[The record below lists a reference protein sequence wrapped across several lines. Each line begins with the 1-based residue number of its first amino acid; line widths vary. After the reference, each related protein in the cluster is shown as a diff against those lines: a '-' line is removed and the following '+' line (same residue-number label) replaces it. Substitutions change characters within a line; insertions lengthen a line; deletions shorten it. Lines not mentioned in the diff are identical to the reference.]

1 MVRFSRSSII
11 NNIIVFEWS
20 GSLLPKYTK
29 KELTELITGKLHRNF
44 GRDVD
49 EATAPQMFQA
59 CAMVVRDII
68 TTRQHK
74 AADKL
79 VDNKGRQVHYLSME
93 FLMGRSL
100 RKNAYN
106 LGILDA
112 LTKAVESMGFS
123 AADLFEEEPDA
134 GLGNGG
140 LGRLAAC
147 YMDAATTLDI
157 PITGYSICYEL
168 GIFKQKIIDGKQE
181 ELPDQWLDK
190 GASWL
195 ITKMDETEE
204 VKFGGTVKDVWYAD
218 GSHGIEHVGCTTV
231 LAVPRDMP
239 IAGYGT
245 QNGNVLRLWE
255 AQSPE
260 PLDLTSFNRGEY
272 LKAMER
278 RANAEIISKQLY
290 PADNHREGKSLR
302 LKQQYFLSS
311 ATVQS
316 ICRKHKATY
325 GTLRNFHEKH
335 IMQINDTHP
344 TLIIPELMRI
354 LLDEEGYTWD
364 DAWFIVSRSVAYTNH
379 TVLAEAL
386 ERWPQDLVAELLP
399 RVWQIILEISNRY
412 QKKLTTFFHGD
423 LNKIEKLAI
432 VWGGE
437 VRMANLCVCAC
448 SSINGVSALHSEIL
462 KADVFQD
469 AYRMT
474 PAKFHNVTNGVDHRR
489 WLSEINPELDSLIQ
503 ECCGGDKYLL
513 HPQALRDLEKY
524 ADDKSVLERLA
535 KIKRDNKLRL
545 AAWLQREQGIVLNTD
560 AIFDVQAKRLHE
572 YKRQLLNVLHII
584 YLWNRLREDP
594 NFEMT
599 PRTYLFAAKAA
610 PGYATAKEIIQLINS
625 ISASI
630 NSDPV
635 CKDKLQVF
643 FLENYR
649 VSLAEMLIPASE
661 LSEQISTAGK
671 EASGTGNMKFMMN
684 GALTIGTLDGANVEM
699 HQQLGDENIFLFGL
713 KADEVE
719 EMKLRGYQ
727 PYDYYTRIPTL
738 KETIDRLSQGFD
750 DGISYAHLAKLLLTG
765 DGGPADQYFLLAD
778 TQSYRQAHILAGK
791 TYLDKAKWNRMALIN
806 IARSGIFAAD
816 RSVAEYADNIWHVKH
831 K

>member
-1 MVRFSRSSII
+1 MR
-11 NNIIVFEWS
+11 
-20 GSLLPKYTK
+20 KYTK
-29 KELTELITGKLHRNF
+29 KDLTDLITGKLRRNF

-49 EATAPQMFQA
+49 ECTRQQMFQA
-59 CAMVVRDII
+59 CALVIRDMISA
-68 TTRQHK
+68 RQLESAQK
-74 AADKL
+74 AADTHA
-79 VDNKGRQVHYLSME
+79 RQVHYLSME

-106 LGILDA
+106 LGIIEP
-112 LTKAVESMGFS
+112 LTKAVEAMGFS

-134 GLGNGG
+134 GFGNGG

-147 YMDAATTLDI
+147 YLDAATTLDI
-157 PITGYSICYEL
+157 PLTGYSICYEL
-168 GIFKQKIIDGKQE
+168 GFFKQKIIDGKQE
-181 ELPDQWLDK
+181 ELPDLWLDN

-195 ITKMDETEE
+195 ITHQDEAEE
-204 VKFGGTVKDVWYAD
+204 VRFGGTVQDVWNSD
-218 GSHGIEHVGCTTV
+218 GSHSVEHTGYTTV
-231 LAVPRDMP
+231 LAVPRDMQ

-245 QNGNVLRLWE
+245 QHANVLRLWE
-255 AQSPE
+255 AKSTE
-260 PLDLTSFNRGEY
+260 PVDLNYFNRGEY
-272 LKAMER
+272 MKALER
-278 RANAEIISKQLY
+278 QANAEIISKQLY

-316 ICRKHKATY
+316 ICRKHKAEY

-335 IMQINDTHP
+335 ILQINDTHP

-354 LLDEEGYTWD
+354 LLDEEGYSWD

-399 RVWQIILEISNRY
+399 RIWQIILEISGRY
-412 QKKLTTFFHGD
+412 QDQLMQFTHGD
-423 LNKIEKLAI
+423 LSKVERMAI
-432 VWGGE
+432 VWGGQ

-448 SSINGVSALHSEIL
+448 SSVNGVSALHSEIL
-462 KADVFQD
+462 RTDVFQD
-469 AYRMT
+469 SCRMA
-474 PAKFHNVTNGVDHRR
+474 PGKFKNVTNGVDHRR
-489 WLSEINPELDSLIQ
+489 WLSEANPALDALIQ

-513 HPQALRDLEKY
+513 HPQELTKLEKF
-524 ADDKSVLERLA
+524 ADDAAVLERLA
-535 KIKRDNKLRL
+535 KIKRENKLAL
-545 AAWLQREQGIVLNTD
+545 AAHLKREQGIVLNTD

-584 YLWNRLREDP
+584 FLWHRLHEDP
-594 NFEMT
+594 NYIT
-599 PRTYLFAAKAA
+599 VPQTYLFGAKAA
-610 PGYATAKEIIQLINS
+610 PAYVAAKEIIHLINS
-625 ISASI
+625 LSQTI
-630 NSDPV
+630 NNDPV

-649 VSLAEMLIPASE
+649 VSLAERLMPASE

-699 HQQLGDENIFLFGL
+699 HQVLGDENIFLFGL

-719 EMKLRGYQ
+719 EMKRRGYH
-727 PYDYYTRIPTL
+727 PYDYYMHDPQL
-738 KETIDRLSQGFD
+738 KAVIDQLAKGFD
-750 DGISYAHLAKLLLTG
+750 DQVSYASLVQLLLNG

-778 TQSYRQAHILAGK
+778 AISYQKAHQLAAQ
-791 TYLDKAKWNRMALIN
+791 TYQDPKQWNRMSLIN

-816 RSVAEYADNIWHVKH
+816 RSVSEYAENIWNVPH